1 MPFEVEVHTVP
12 HFKAPVN
19 GKVEGWKQEHAGTF
33 TQLNG
38 IVKLGGLVNKMGFD
52 KTEVPM
58 TVNSAVLIFLKI
70 CTIGGP
76 SEQLLLASFLE
87 STKSVVGGMRQ
98 TRQCRE

>member
-1 MPFEVEVHTVP
+1 
-12 HFKAPVN
+12 
-19 GKVEGWKQEHAGTF
+19 
-33 TQLNG
+33 
-38 IVKLGGLVNKMGFD
+38 MGFD